1 MVKRFKSNLSD
12 TIVGMTL
19 EQAKTACLSEGYVLS
34 LNDNNKMDLT
44 YLVTVVEMSPEGKI
58 LKAKYGK

>member
-1 MVKRFKSNLSD
+1 MIKRFKSNLSY

>member
-1 MVKRFKSNLSD
+1 MIKRFKSNLPD
-12 TIVGMTL
+12 TIVGMSL

-34 LNDNNKMDLT
+34 LNDNDKINLT
-44 YLVTVVEMSPEGKI
+44 YLVTVVKMSPDGKI